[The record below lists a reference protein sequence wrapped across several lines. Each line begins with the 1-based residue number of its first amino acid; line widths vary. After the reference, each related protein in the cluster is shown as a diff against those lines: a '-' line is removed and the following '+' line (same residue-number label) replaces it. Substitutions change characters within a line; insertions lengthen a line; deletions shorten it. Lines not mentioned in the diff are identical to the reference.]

1 MGIVLAFVAGAGIN
15 SLRLNF
21 DENISNIITLL
32 SAVVFL
38 IWFYKLSKPKKA

>member
-21 DENISNIITLL
+21 DGNISNIITLV

-38 IWFYKLSKPKKA
+38 IWFYRLSKPRKA